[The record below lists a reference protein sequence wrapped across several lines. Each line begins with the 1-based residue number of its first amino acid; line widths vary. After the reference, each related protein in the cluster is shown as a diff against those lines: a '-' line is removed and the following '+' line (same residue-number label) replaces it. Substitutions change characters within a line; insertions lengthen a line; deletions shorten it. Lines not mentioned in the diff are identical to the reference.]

1 MQSNTMSHV
10 KVAAS
15 LLLTLSLAGCASMGA
30 GGGKAETRCPPACGL
45 DISLSS
51 RNSTPPEVPA
61 AQETIRVKQG
71 AHFAV
76 TLSGGRSENAATRLE
91 FKGETPFV
99 DDSNRPIQAIAL
111 VSPGV
116 TYLQVRSDVLKDGT
130 LPCGT
135 APGCKYD
142 IVNYG
147 NSRRPPRD
155 PWIIIDQ

>member
-1 MQSNTMSHV
+1 MQANTMHRL
-10 KVAAS
+10 KIAGS
-15 LLLTLSLAGCASMGA
+15 LLLTLSLAACASMGA
-30 GGGKAETRCPPACGL
+30 SGGKAESRCPPACGL

-51 RNSTPPEVPA
+51 LNSTPPRVPGK
-61 AQETIRVKQG
+61 QETIRVKQG

-76 TLSGGRSENAATRLE
+76 TLSGSRPENAATRLE

-99 DDSNRPIQAIAL
+99 DDNNRPMQIIELA
-111 VSPGV
+111 SPGV
-116 TYLQVRSDVLKDGT
+116 TYLRVRSDVLKDGT

-142 IVNYG
+142 IVNHG
-147 NSRRPPRD
+147 NGKRPPRD